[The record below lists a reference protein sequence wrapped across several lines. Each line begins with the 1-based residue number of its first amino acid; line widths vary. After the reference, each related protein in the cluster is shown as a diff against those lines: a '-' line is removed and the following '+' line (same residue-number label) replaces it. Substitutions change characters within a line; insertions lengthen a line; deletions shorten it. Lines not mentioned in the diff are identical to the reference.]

1 MLTSRDCDH
10 AFSSRGRFIFV
21 KTTSKS
27 TTDVLF
33 VDLSAKEVKAVMFQP
48 RQDGLRYTVG
58 MLTWWL

>member
-1 MLTSRDCDH
+1 
-10 AFSSRGRFIFV
+10 V